1 MPMGHEFTDR
11 DLEIFNKLAPE
22 AGGNTLSSMGHNFP
36 FILRPV
42 SHKFAESAEDFRER
56 LMRLSVEEMEYLA
69 GLAMEGKEE
78 IRSLEDEDI
87 DSFFEVLA
95 EKISPEKAGEVKD
108 KLGIF

>member
-1 MPMGHEFTDR
+1 
-11 DLEIFNKLAPE
+11 
-22 AGGNTLSSMGHNFP
+22 
-36 FILRPV
+36 
-42 SHKFAESAEDFRER
+42 
-56 LMRLSVEEMEYLA
+56 MRLSVEEMEYLA